1 MPSLPEPT
9 DASAFCTLTCD
20 HVVEMAICERTYSVK
35 SKFFYILMTGWCFRR
50 EFFFYLDDCTQPVPR
65 GREAQFSRRKDPDAS
80 RIN

>member
-50 EFFFYLDDCTQPVPR
+50 EFFSIWTTARSQSHVDAKPSFLDVRILTQV
-65 GREAQFSRRKDPDAS
+65 A
-80 RIN
+80 